1 MSARA
6 DVLLYVQHLLGIGHI
21 RRAAV
26 LARAFHR
33 AGLKVVFVTGGFPV
47 RGLAL
52 DGVEV
57 VQLPPA
63 RSADETFAVI
73 LDEAD
78 RPVDAAWK
86 ARRRD
91 LLLATYRRSRP
102 RVVMTELYSFG
113 RRKMRFELDPPLGDA
128 RGEDPPAPLACSDRK
143 STRLNSSP

>member
-1 MSARA
+1 MRTSDWSSDVCSSDLSRGTARAPQHPSDRRSEPCRGTVVMSARA

-52 DGVEV
+52 DGGEV

-63 RSADETFAVI
+63 RRGGETLAIGIASCRERGCEYMYI
-73 LDEAD
+73 L
-78 RPVDAAWK
+78 VVAA
-86 ARRRD
+86 
-91 LLLATYRRSRP
+91 
-102 RVVMTELYSFG
+102 SFI
-113 RRKMRFELDPPLGDA
+113 K
-128 RGEDPPAPLACSDRK
+128 K
-143 STRLNSSP
+143 QNKI

>member
-1 MSARA
+1 MRTSDWSSDVCSSDLSRGTARAPQHPSDRRSEPCRGTVVMSARA

-73 LDEAD
+73 QIGREAC
-78 RPVDAAWK
+78 R
-86 ARRRD
+86 
-91 LLLATYRRSRP
+91 
-102 RVVMTELYSFG
+102 E
-113 RRKMRFELDPPLGDA
+113 
-128 RGEDPPAPLACSDRK
+128 RGCPYE
-143 STRLNSSP
+143 